1 MLWRIQYCVD
11 GTFDKLYNSFI
22 KFQISYFPVIWM
34 FCSRASMNKLD
45 GIHEKCPRLVTNDYD
60 SNFNELLESSHE
72 ILIHK
77 TCINYLMIEG
87 TSIYKGYLLNWWLT
101 FLLFGKILTIFGI
114 FFYYILTNIFVI
126 LIICNTIFAILWKS
140 TVSAFWNGCN
150 RVSWY
155 SVVAKSA
162 HSNKRSFITRN
173 FQSKSYGVVTTA
185 HVNCVKDLSP
195 M

>member
-1 MLWRIQYCVD
+1 MLWRIQYCVE

-22 KFQISYFPVIWM
+22 KFQISYFPVISM
-34 FCSRASMNKLD
+34 FFYV
-45 GIHEKCPRLVTNDYD
+45 I
-60 SNFNELLESSHE
+60 
-72 ILIHK
+72 I
-77 TCINYLMIEG
+77 YLMIEG

-140 TVSAFWNGCN
+140 TVSAFRNGCN
-150 RVSWY
+150 RVSGY
-155 SVVAKSA
+155 SAVAKSA

-173 FQSKSYGVVTTA
+173 FQSKSYRVVTIA
-185 HVNCVKDLSP
+185 RVNCVKDLSP